1 MLLKSHFTRIA
12 IAATAL
18 ALLLPGVSDAQRVP
32 FTILSPTDGA
42 TVRGKVRVRVNSAAI
57 PADGYIAVFVNNRF
71 ISAVHPSKEGV
82 GARVA
87 YLGDPMQPVDEQDMQ
102 RDRFTIVWDSEEP
115 LEEGGKP
122 LPDGAITFRLA
133 LYGQDPMPIG
143 ESEVRLKLDNESSPD
158 SADQQ
163 TIGRLLR
170 YQFRPGQ
177 PLRYIVYETDLQT
190 PGTQRLD
197 NETNQP
203 TGAPEF
209 RETETVQT
217 ATRRAKHLLIPE
229 GTRMDG
235 SKLLWVVRQRT
246 LQLREQIQENT
257 PSFIDLEGFLPVT
270 AFYTTLGE
278 GLVDLKAI
286 ENDPIR
292 YRLIQLPVLPERAV
306 RPGDVWYTTFV
317 LFPGVPVV
325 RAKNEFVRYE
335 WENNIRTVRVKQTFE
350 LEMTPA
356 LRAAY
361 RNHPWAMAAQRAQM
375 EASYWFAYETGTLV
389 RCDASLTLIT
399 QTPIPMR
406 PLANG
411 TLPENVA
418 RAGMSG
424 GTGMMGGMPGMPGG
438 MSRGGT
444 TSPMMGGMTM
454 PPMGG
459 AGGTTMPPM
468 MGGMTMPPMGG
479 AGGTTMPPMM
489 GGGMTMPPMMGGMPG
504 MPGMTG
510 RTGGTTAAP
519 QVQTGTVYRQVF
531 TVRYLLDR

>member
-42 TVRGKVRVRVNSAAI
+42 AVRGKVRVRVNSAAI

-133 LYGQDPMPIG
+133 LYGQDPMPLG
-143 ESEVRLKLDNESSPD
+143 ESEVRLKLDNESTPD
-158 SADQQ
+158 GVDMQS
-163 TIGRLLR
+163 TGRLLR
-170 YQFRPGQ
+170 YHFRPGQ
-177 PLRYIVYETDLQT
+177 PLRYIVYETDMQT

-197 NETNQP
+197 NDTNQP

-209 RETETVQT
+209 RETESVQT

-235 SKLLWVVRQRT
+235 DKLLWVVRQRT
-246 LQLREQIQENT
+246 LQLREQVQDNT
-257 PSFIDLEGFLPVT
+257 PSFTDLEGFLPVT

-292 YRLIQLPVLPERAV
+292 YRLLQLPVLPERMV
-306 RPGDVWYTTFV
+306 RPATSG
-317 LFPGVPVV
+317 
-325 RAKNEFVRYE
+325 
-335 WENNIRTVRVKQTFE
+335 
-350 LEMTPA
+350 TPHSCCSP
-356 LRAAY
+356 AY
-361 RNHPWAMAAQRAQM
+361 RSSGPRT
-375 EASYWFAYETGTLV
+375 SS
-389 RCDASLTLIT
+389 C
-399 QTPIPMR
+399 
-406 PLANG
+406 
-411 TLPENVA
+411 
-418 RAGMSG
+418 GMSG
-424 GTGMMGGMPGMPGG
+424 RTASVPSAL
-438 MSRGGT
+438 SRR
-444 TSPMMGGMTM
+444 SIW
-454 PPMGG
+454 
-459 AGGTTMPPM
+459 
-468 MGGMTMPPMGG
+468 
-479 AGGTTMPPMM
+479 
-489 GGGMTMPPMMGGMPG
+489 
-504 MPGMTG
+504 
-510 RTGGTTAAP
+510 R
-519 QVQTGTVYRQVF
+519 
-531 TVRYLLDR
+531 